1 MALKR
6 PVLDPTKERFVDV
19 VCKVTSQPYPVI
31 QWWRNNID
39 VTSLSTGVLHSNE
52 SVNGLSV
59 STLRFN
65 FTSVDDTLSKYKCV
79 RKNQS
84 SRSVECTAS
93 PFSCTAFYPE
103 VKSETLVTRSAVVYV
118 TLCKYKFLSFLFH
131 RRTFI
136 KYTQLLWHL
145 LYHWPLYHLTSRLF
159 TSHHVT
165 SHDSYFCACYD

>member
-1 MALKR
+1 MALQR

-59 STLRFN
+59 STLRVN

-79 RKNQS
+79 RKSQS

-136 KYTQLLWHL
+136 KYTQLFWHL
-145 LYHWPLYHLTSRLF
+145 LYH
-159 TSHHVT
+159 
-165 SHDSYFCACYD
+165 